1 MQNNVS
7 NDPSTTNSAISQATP
22 PTTEAPTQ
30 EKRKRASANK
40 YRQFEEAKLFAQN
53 LNLKSRKEWREY
65 VKGKRTDITAK
76 PDYIPAHPDGIYK
89 TKGWQ
94 GWRNWLGTEKPLK
107 DSLN

>member
-1 MQNNVS
+1 MQNNMNNAS
-7 NDPSTTNSAISQATP
+7 SSANVVHQAVASSP
-22 PTTEAPTQ
+22 EMPTQ

-40 YRQFEEAKLFAQN
+40 YKQFEEAKQFAQG

-65 VKGKRTDITAK
+65 VKGKRDDVTAK